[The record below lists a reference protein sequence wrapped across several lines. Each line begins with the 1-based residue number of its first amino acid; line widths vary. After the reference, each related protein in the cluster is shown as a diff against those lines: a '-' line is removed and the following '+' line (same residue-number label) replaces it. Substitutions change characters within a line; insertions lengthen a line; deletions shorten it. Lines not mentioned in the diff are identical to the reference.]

1 MTTLQFQGPISFD
14 TADGRGLNVDALIG
28 AYVKSMTPMPDG
40 TTRVV
45 LQLADNLPMSFNL
58 DAAFDQTARAAAA
71 MAQAE
76 IDAHE
81 VSVHN
86 TDTAAR
92 AAAATA
98 QDEIDAH
105 EADHPSGVTISTTP
119 PGNTPGSPVAGDS
132 GDVSDAGHD
141 HGITPG
147 GGGGSVDQ
155 TARDSAEAAQ
165 TAADAAQ
172 AEIDTH
178 DVSTHNT
185 DTTARS
191 VAAAALSE
199 IDTHEASTHN
209 TDLTARAN
217 ALAAQAAAD
226 GVQAEVLAHNASE
239 HNTDQV
245 ARDGVSANELAVGTA
260 SASASDANAAAVT
273 AQDAADTAQM
283 GLDAHTLM
291 HPTGSGVVVDVRT
304 TGFPTPSADTVGI
317 FYDDGAHLKFGISDP
332 INSVDPLGTFAAVAT
347 VNPYL
352 GAFTSLA
359 ALLNAHRPGETTP
372 GHFGWVWG
380 FDSGIYRL
388 AETNGVRGYTH
399 DASGTAVQADLDRL
413 PGNSTGDSFWLGQD
427 RHDVGSLSGLASID
441 AARKYYYG
449 NSTSA
454 LAGIRLLDNTTFV
467 AGTAS
472 HTDYRLVD
480 VFTGHNPQPDDVIV
494 FEGHGRPQFDPDYV
508 GQTAV
513 NYGGREWV
521 SGFRFVDH
529 STDPSWTAANL
540 ADVSWNRWLGAFE
553 AGMSGLF
560 SVIGSFEFRA
570 NVHRFHQLD
579 QNGNTVNRTW
589 SQLIDWFRSNQT
601 HLGNVPAGL
610 IPLAGQKS
618 IFLSG
623 PHTVFDDDDA
633 AAAFLAGEQTDT
645 PATKVFVWF
654 TGDVGDVENWTLR
667 WATAGGFVAGV
678 TDITEELFWSG
689 PLAIDAG
696 GAGTEVTSTASG
708 SAIERTTLAARNGAA
723 ASIGRTVRHLTLSTA
738 LADLDDNDDIEIILE
753 SSSTSRVINPQ
764 IRFQAKL
771 LKDRVVSTFANG
783 MGLSSP
789 TYTYT
794 SADALKYLE
803 FKVTRG
809 DSTNAHSF
817 AHDTV
822 VVGRIGAGTTANP
835 DKIVIWAANTSAVWS
850 HYWVNRVQY
859 GATEAGE
866 QQLGDGSVGGYYF
879 GAFYQQAAT
888 EPAFNGVP
896 DNDGA
901 WSSLGDW
908 HASRGDA
915 VDAASTDPVWIAY
928 ASGYVSS
935 SDVTFVN
942 APQVFAEFSTQ
953 YSNDGFSTITGVA
966 PVDPDGWWRR
976 DRLPGGGVTAPLP
989 LFHTDNP
996 WIPVWAEEDFYTR
1009 NGDGESKDI
1018 DLNLNNVTAIRFTLT
1033 PFGLWSDDGIPERP
1047 GAVCTDVMPRPPV
1060 GWSTSEFND
1069 SSRAAT
1075 GLYSVYYHESAGLQV
1090 HHQNDGSAA
1099 DFNIPTGSYRD
1110 TDYPARAWAC
1120 ALKFIAPNTND
1131 LLLLTALRIFDSPQ
1145 HYERFLWTIEVQRE
1159 N

>member
-1 MTTLQFQGPISFD
+1 MPEVIGPVRPKVAGAFKAVQATDLGGAFIKSIDAAGLATAQMADDSEVAVQIVIPDSGQTPDQVDARIAAADIATTQLSGAYIKEATTAGVLTVQQ
-14 TADGRGLNVDALIG
+14 ADGTESTVQIATGGSGL
-28 AYVKSMTPMPDG
+28 
-40 TTRVV
+40 
-45 LQLADNLPMSFNL
+45 
-58 DAAFDQTARAAAA
+58 DQTAR
-71 MAQAE
+71 
-76 IDAHE
+76 D
-81 VSVHN
+81 
-86 TDTAAR
+86 
-92 AAAATA
+92 AAATA
-98 QDEIDAH
+98 Q
-105 EADHPSGVTISTTP
+105 G
-119 PGNTPGSPVAGDS
+119 
-132 GDVSDAGHD
+132 
-141 HGITPG
+141 
-147 GGGGSVDQ
+147 
-155 TARDSAEAAQ
+155 
-165 TAADAAQ
+165 
-172 AEIDTH
+172 
-178 DVSTHNT
+178 
-185 DTTARS
+185 
-191 VAAAALSE
+191 E
-199 IDTHEASTHN
+199 IDTHEIAQHN
-209 TDLTARAN
+209 QDDTARAN
-217 ALAAQAAAD
+217 ALAAQGASD
-226 GVQAEVLAHNASE
+226 GVQTLVLAHNAST
-239 HNTDQV
+239 HNTDAV
-245 ARDGVSANELAVGTA
+245 ARDGVSANELAVGIA
-260 SASASDANAAAVT
+260 GAAASDANAAAVT
-273 AQDAADTAQM
+273 ALDNANTAQT

-291 HPTGSGVVVDVRT
+291 HPTGMGVVVDVRT
-304 TGFPTPSADTVGI
+304 TGFPTPSEDTVGI
-317 FYDDGAHLKFGISDP
+317 FYDDGTRLKFGISEP
-332 INSVDPLGTFAAVAT
+332 IHTVNPVGAFTAVAAA
-347 VNPYL
+347 NPYL

-359 ALLNAHRPGETTP
+359 ALLNAHRPGDTTL
-372 GHFGWVWG
+372 GHFAWVWG

-454 LAGIRLLDNTTFV
+454 LAGLRLLDNTTFV

-513 NYGGREWV
+513 NQGGREWV

-529 STDPSWTAANL
+529 STDPSWTAGNL
-540 ADVSWNRWLGAFE
+540 ADVSWSRWLGAFE
-553 AGMSGLF
+553 TGMSGLF
-560 SVIGSFEFRA
+560 SIIGSFEFRA

-589 SQLIDWFRSNQT
+589 SEIIDWFRSNQT

-610 IPLAGQKS
+610 IPLSGQKS

-623 PHTVFDDDDA
+623 PHTVFADDAA

-654 TGDVGDVENWTLR
+654 TGDAGDVENWTLR

-678 TDITEELFWSG
+678 TDITEQLFWSG
-689 PLAIDAG
+689 PLAIDEG
-696 GAGTEVTSTASG
+696 GAGEEVTVSGVNRPVVLFESTNFSTYKRTTGGDLDATTATYRPITLSRAFVEDAEFEIEFIQESSLPRDAVTGETLPADSITTWLTEHFEANEFSGLIPLSTFQIAANDSDLRDAGIYNTLASKIGRGSELDAQGFSHSSLYVGRDADDDTIVYIAHSHWNALNSHKVRITEVP
-708 SAIERTTLAARNGAA
+708 RGAA
-723 ASIGRTVRHLTLSTA
+723 VAT
-738 LADLDDNDDIEIILE
+738 
-753 SSSTSRVINPQ
+753 
-764 IRFQAKL
+764 QA
-771 LKDRVVSTFANG
+771 G
-783 MGLSSP
+783 
-789 TYTYT
+789 
-794 SADALKYLE
+794 
-803 FKVTRG
+803 
-809 DSTNAHSF
+809 
-817 AHDTV
+817 
-822 VVGRIGAGTTANP
+822 
-835 DKIVIWAANTSAVWS
+835 
-850 HYWVNRVQY
+850 Q
-859 GATEAGE
+859 
-866 QQLGDGSVGGYYF
+866 QQLGGGSVGGYYF
-879 GAFYQQAAT
+879 GAFYQQAADA
-888 EPAFNGVP
+888 PAFNGVP
-896 DNDGA
+896 DNSGG

-915 VDAASTDPVWIAY
+915 VDATSTDPVWIAY

-1018 DLNLNNVTAIRFTLT
+1018 DLNLNNVTAMRFTLT
-1033 PFGLWSDDGIPERP
+1033 SFGLWSDDGIPQRP

-1069 SSRAAT
+1069 NTRAAT
-1075 GLYSVYYHESAGLQV
+1075 GIYSVSYHESAGLQV
-1090 HHQNDGSAA
+1090 HHQNDGSVA
-1099 DFNIPTGSYRD
+1099 DFNIPTGAYRD

-1159 N
+1159 T

>member
-1 MTTLQFQGPISFD
+1 MTTYIDFPEKIRS
-14 TADGRGLNVDALIG
+14 TRADGKLVDGPAIDGLILDAQFPDGIMRDTEFNAASVRMMLGFTAQEVTDILTGLVVASGMITITQNDGTSTPFTLPAGTPDGVVASGAFNADSTELVITLEDGTAIPIDVPDAL
-28 AYVKSMTPMPDG
+28 
-40 TTRVV
+40 R
-45 LQLADNLPMSFNL
+45 
-58 DAAFDQTARAAAA
+58 
-71 MAQAE
+71 
-76 IDAHE
+76 
-81 VSVHN
+81 
-86 TDTAAR
+86 
-92 AAAATA
+92 
-98 QDEIDAH
+98 
-105 EADHPSGVTISTTP
+105 STT
-119 PGNTPGSPVAGDS
+119 S
-132 GDVSDAGHD
+132 G
-141 HGITPG
+141 
-147 GGGGSVDQ
+147 VDQ
-155 TARDSAEAAQ
+155 TARDSAEAA
-165 TAADAAQ
+165 
-172 AEIDTH
+172 
-178 DVSTHNT
+178 
-185 DTTARS
+185 
-191 VAAAALSE
+191 AAAGVA
-199 IDTHEASTHN
+199 HAASQHN
-209 TDLTARAN
+209 QDATARAN
-217 ALAAQAAAD
+217 ASTAQTAAENAQTEGAAHA
-226 GVQAEVLAHNASE
+226 LLP
-239 HNTDQV
+239 HNTDEI
-245 ARDGVSANELAVGTA
+245 ARDGVDTAQQTANAAGSAAM
-260 SASASDANAAAVT
+260 DANAAAVT
-273 AQDAADTAQM
+273 AGQTATNAETDAANVRTDFDGHIA
-283 GLDAHTLM
+283 M
-291 HPTGSGVVVDVRT
+291 HPTGVGVVVDVRT

-317 FYDDGAHLKFGISDP
+317 FYDDGTHLKFGISEP
-332 INSVDPLGTFAAVAT
+332 INSVNPLGTFAEVAT
-347 VNPYL
+347 ANPYL

-359 ALLNAHRPGETTP
+359 ALLNAHRPGDTTL

-427 RHDVGSLSGLASID
+427 RHDVGALSGLASID

-454 LAGIRLLDNTTFV
+454 RAGIRLLDNTTFV

-513 NYGGREWV
+513 NQGGRAWV

-529 STDPSWTAANL
+529 STDPSWTVANL
-540 ADVSWNRWLGAFE
+540 ADVSWSRWLGAFE
-553 AGMSGLF
+553 TGMSGLF

-610 IPLAGQKS
+610 IPLSGQKS

-623 PHTVFDDDDA
+623 LHTVFADDAA

-645 PATKVFVWF
+645 PSTTVFVWF

-708 SAIERTTLAARNGAA
+708 SAIERTTLTARNGTA

-753 SSSTSRVINPQ
+753 STGTSRIINPQ

-771 LKDRVVSTFANG
+771 LKDRVVSTFTDG

-809 DSTNAHSF
+809 DSINAHGF
-817 AHDTV
+817 AHETV

-835 DKIVIWAANTSAVWS
+835 DKIVIWSANTSALWG

-928 ASGYVSS
+928 ASGYVNS

-942 APQVFAEFSTQ
+942 APQVFAEFATQ

-1033 PFGLWSDDGIPERP
+1033 PFGLWSDDGIPQRP

-1069 SSRAAT
+1069 NTRAAT
-1075 GLYSVYYHESAGLQV
+1075 GIYSVSYHESAGLQV
-1090 HHQNDGSAA
+1090 HHQNDGSVA
-1099 DFNIPTGSYRD
+1099 DFNIPIGAYRD

-1159 N
+1159 T